1 MEKEWK
7 TYSME
12 ECDRFN
18 GATGILG
25 EVVAICC
32 ELSYYY
38 AKTEEEKKAVRTFR
52 EPYAVMRNKLSI
64 DELDKINWIYNEV
77 KPLIYG
83 EKPKLTLDYI
93 INNPH
98 NGKIF

>member
-1 MEKEWK
+1 
-7 TYSME
+7 ME

-25 EVVAICC
+25 EVTAICS
-32 ELSYYY
+32 ELSYYH
-38 AKTEEEKKAVRTFR
+38 AKTEKEQEAILAFEK
-52 EPYAVMRNKLSI
+52 PYIRMRMNLTMEDVEKI
-64 DELDKINWIYNEV
+64 DWIYKEV

-83 EKPKLTLDYI
+83 ENPKLTFEYI
-93 INNPH
+93 LNNPN

>member
-7 TYSME
+7 TYTME

-25 EVVAICC
+25 AVIAICS
-32 ELSYYY
+32 ELSYYH
-38 AKTEEEKKAVRTFR
+38 AKTEDEEEAISNFE
-52 EPYAVMRNKLSI
+52 EPYAVLQSRLTME
-64 DELDKINWIYNEV
+64 DTDKIDWIYNEV

-83 EKPKLTLDYI
+83 ENPKLTLEYI
-93 INNPH
+93 INHPN